1 MLIVD
6 LIIILFYLKLEFYC
20 IEVMNYLNVVSYD
33 LFYNQN
39 NELISSLT
47 IFVRIKMIYCY
58 VGLIYRNYCKNQKR
72 NIIMVEEKKKLLNI
86 IL

>member
-20 IEVMNYLNVVSYD
+20 IEVTNYLNVVSYD
-33 LFYNQN
+33 LFYNKN

-47 IFVRIKMIYCY
+47 IFVRIKMIYY
-58 VGLIYRNYCKNQKR
+58 YIGLIYRNYCKNQKR

>member
-1 MLIVD
+1 MLLVD
-6 LIIILFYLKLEFYC
+6 LIIILFHLKLEFYC

-39 NELISSLT
+39 NELISSLA
-47 IFVRIKMIYCY
+47 IFVGIKMVYYCI
-58 VGLIYRNYCKNQKR
+58 GLIYRNYCKNQKR